1 MRKIL
6 LAGVATVAMTGV
18 AAAAGL
24 EPTAPSSSSSVIG
37 TSAPGK
43 SVVRLDGYVFF
54 GAGVASNT
62 LDKGPATAG
71 RAKADAFGFLSTFR
85 IYPSFDA
92 QTAGGLRYGAFAE
105 VRSRDNQAGV
115 GTAAVSGTAGAA
127 SLTGFGGGVGTGG
140 TRTSNALYVN
150 RAWGFVGTDQLG
162 QLRFGVVDGVASIM
176 RTGTFENEI
185 ADGGWNGWAPGMTRG
200 VNPYRFSVGGGY
212 EYSTQKIT
220 YLSPTWSGFQVG
232 FSYAPGSAPN
242 TAGDGNN
249 VIAGGNARQASSAF
263 AGDLAR
269 VRNLFEVGARYTGT
283 FAGGFGTQLHVG
295 YIGSGAISNVGGPTV
310 NGGLTPRGLS
320 VVTAGATVSYMGF
333 VVGGYL
339 NTGTVNGNFTPLNPG
354 EKASMV
360 YTVGAGYT
368 NGPWAAGVAYTS
380 ASQAGALGNTAKRT
394 DVGFAAGVTYTYVPG
409 ARLFVELVSGTAKE
423 RGVNLSNEVLPAGTT
438 KAVNATAV
446 IIGNS
451 FRW

>member
-18 AAAAGL
+18 AAASGL
-24 EPTAPSSSSSVIG
+24 EPTLGSSSSGVIG
-37 TSAPGK
+37 SSAPGK

-54 GAGVASNT
+54 SAGAGFNT
-62 LDKGPATAG
+62 LDKGPAVGG
-71 RAKADAFGFLSTFR
+71 RTAKADAFGFMSTFR

-105 VRSRDNQAGV
+105 VRSN
-115 GTAAVSGTAGAA
+115 SN
-127 SLTGFGGGVGTGG
+127 SGGVAGGSGTGG
-140 TRTSNALYVN
+140 TRGTNTLFVN
-150 RAWGFVGTDQLG
+150 RAWGFVGTDAIG
-162 QLRFGVVDGVASIM
+162 QLRFGTVDGVASIM

-232 FSYAPGSAPN
+232 FSFAPGSAPN

-249 VIAGGNARQASSAF
+249 VIAGGNTRQASSAF
-263 AGDLAR
+263 AGDLGR

-283 FAGGFGTQLHVG
+283 FGAVGTQIHAG
-295 YIGSGAISNVGGPTV
+295 YIGSGAISNVGGPGV

-320 VVTAGATVSYMGF
+320 VVTAGATVSFSGF

-339 NTGTVNGNFTPLNPG
+339 NTGTVNSNFTPLNPG
-354 EKASMV
+354 EKSSMV
-360 YTVGAGYT
+360 YTLGAGYT
-368 NGPWAAGVAYTS
+368 NGPWAAGVAYTN
-380 ASQAGALGNTAKRT
+380 ASQAGALGNNAKRT
-394 DVGFAAGVTYTYVPG
+394 DIGWAAGVTYTYVPG
-409 ARLFVELVSGTAKE
+409 ARLFVEFVTGTAKE
-423 RGVNLSNEVLPAGTT
+423 RGVNLSNDVLPAGST
-438 KAVNATAV
+438 KAINATA
-446 IIGNS
+446 IILGNS

>member
-18 AAAAGL
+18 AAASGL
-24 EPTAPSSSSSVIG
+24 EPTLGSSSSGVIG
-37 TSAPGK
+37 SSAPGK

-54 GAGVASNT
+54 SAGAGFNT
-62 LDKGPATAG
+62 LDKGPAVGG
-71 RAKADAFGFLSTFR
+71 RTAKADAFGFMSTFR

-105 VRSRDNQAGV
+105 VRSN
-115 GTAAVSGTAGAA
+115 SN
-127 SLTGFGGGVGTGG
+127 SGGVAGGSGTGG
-140 TRTSNALYVN
+140 TRGTNTLFVN
-150 RAWGFVGTDQLG
+150 RAWGFVGTDAIG
-162 QLRFGVVDGVASIM
+162 QLRFGTVDGVASIM

-232 FSYAPGSAPN
+232 FSFAPGSAPN

-249 VIAGGNARQASSAF
+249 VIAGGNTRQASSAF

-283 FAGGFGTQLHVG
+283 FGAVGTQIHAG
-295 YIGSGAISNVGGPTV
+295 YIGSGAISNVGGPGV

-320 VVTAGATVSYMGF
+320 VVTAGATVSFSGF

-339 NTGTVNGNFTPLNPG
+339 NTGTVNSNFTPLNPG
-354 EKASMV
+354 EKSSMV
-360 YTVGAGYT
+360 YTLGAGYT
-368 NGPWAAGVAYTS
+368 NGPWAAGVAYTN
-380 ASQAGALGNTAKRT
+380 ASQAGALGNGAKRV
-394 DVGFAAGVTYTYVPG
+394 DSGWAAGVTYTYVPG
-409 ARLFVELVSGTAKE
+409 ARLFVEFVTGTAKE
-423 RGVNLSNEVLPAGTT
+423 RGVNLTNDATT
-438 KAVNATAV
+438 AANTGKAINATA
-446 IIGNS
+446 IILGNS

>member
-18 AAAAGL
+18 AAASGL
-24 EPTAPSSSSSVIG
+24 EPTLGSASSGVIG
-37 TSAPGK
+37 SSAPGK

-54 GAGVASNT
+54 SAGVASNT
-62 LDKGPATAG
+62 LDKGPGVTG
-71 RAKADAFGFLSTFR
+71 QAKADSFGFMSTFR

-105 VRSRDNQAGV
+105 VRSNSNTGGV
-115 GTAAVSGTAGAA
+115 GAGA
-127 SLTGFGGGVGTGG
+127 GTGG
-140 TRTSNALYVN
+140 TRGTNTLFVN

-162 QLRFGVVDGVASIM
+162 QLRFGTVDGVASVM

-232 FSYAPGSAPN
+232 FSFAPGSAPN

-249 VIAGGNARQASSAF
+249 VIAGGNTRQASSVF
-263 AGDLAR
+263 AGDLGR

-333 VVGGYL
+333 VLGGYM
-339 NTGTVNGNFTPLNPG
+339 NTGTVNSNFTPLNPG
-354 EKASMV
+354 EKSSMV
-360 YTVGAGYT
+360 YTLGAGYT
-368 NGPWAAGVAYTS
+368 NGPWAAGVAYTN
-380 ASQAGALGNTAKRT
+380 ASQAGVLGNGAQRS
-394 DVGFAAGVTYTYVPG
+394 DIGWAAGVTYTYVPG
-409 ARLFVELVSGTAKE
+409 ARLFLEFVTGSAKE
-423 RGVNLSNEVLPAGTT
+423 RGVNLTNDAPSAANLG
-438 KAVNATAV
+438 KAINSTA
-446 IIGNS
+446 IILGNS

>member
-18 AAAAGL
+18 AAASGL
-24 EPTAPSSSSSVIG
+24 EPTLGSSSSGVIG
-37 TSAPGK
+37 SSAPGK

-54 GAGVASNT
+54 SAGVASNT
-62 LDKGPATAG
+62 LDKGPAPGG
-71 RAKADAFGFLSTFR
+71 RTAKADAFGFMSTFR

-105 VRSRDNQAGV
+105 VRSN
-115 GTAAVSGTAGAA
+115 SN
-127 SLTGFGGGVGTGG
+127 SGGVAGGSGTGG
-140 TRTSNALYVN
+140 TRGTNTLFVN
-150 RAWGFVGTDQLG
+150 RAWGFVGTDAIG
-162 QLRFGVVDGVASIM
+162 QLRFGTVDGVASIM

-232 FSYAPGSAPN
+232 FSFAPGSAPN

-249 VIAGGNARQASSAF
+249 VITGGNTRQASSAF
-263 AGDLAR
+263 AGDLGR

-283 FAGGFGTQLHVG
+283 FGAVGTQIHAG
-295 YIGSGAISNVGGPTV
+295 YIGSGAISNVGGPGV

-320 VVTAGATVSYMGF
+320 VVTAGATVSFSGF

-339 NTGTVNGNFTPLNPG
+339 NTGTVNSNFTPLNPG
-354 EKASMV
+354 EKSSMV
-360 YTVGAGYT
+360 YTLGAGYT
-368 NGPWAAGVAYTS
+368 NGPWAAGVAYTN
-380 ASQAGALGNTAKRT
+380 ASQAGALGNGAKRV
-394 DVGFAAGVTYTYVPG
+394 DSGWAAGVTYTYVPG
-409 ARLFVELVSGTAKE
+409 ARLFVEFVTGTAKE
-423 RGVNLSNEVLPAGTT
+423 RGVNLSNDVLPAGST
-438 KAVNATAV
+438 KAINATA
-446 IIGNS
+446 IILGNS

>member
-18 AAAAGL
+18 AAASGL
-24 EPTAPSSSSSVIG
+24 EPTLGSSSSSVTG
-37 TSAPGK
+37 SSAPGK

-54 GAGVASNT
+54 AAGVASNT
-62 LDKGPATAG
+62 LDKGPAVGG
-71 RAKADAFGFLSTFR
+71 RTAKADAFGFLSTFR

-105 VRSRDNQAGV
+105 IRSRDNSSGV
-115 GTAAVSGTAGAA
+115 GNAG
-127 SLTGFGGGVGTGG
+127 GFGGGVSTGG
-140 TRTSNALYVN
+140 TRTSTALYVN
-150 RAWGFVGTDQLG
+150 RAWGFVGTDAIG
-162 QLRFGVVDGVASIM
+162 QLRFGTVDGVASIM

-232 FSYAPGSAPN
+232 FSFAPGSAPN

-249 VIAGGNARQASSAF
+249 VIAGGNTRQASSAF
-263 AGDLAR
+263 AADLGR

-283 FAGGFGTQLHVG
+283 
-295 YIGSGAISNVGGPTV
+295 V
-310 NGGLTPRGLS
+310 NS
-320 VVTAGATVSYMGF
+320 
-333 VVGGYL
+333 
-339 NTGTVNGNFTPLNPG
+339 NFTPLNPG
-354 EKASMV
+354 EKSSMV
-360 YTVGAGYT
+360 YTLGAGYT
-368 NGPWAAGVAYTS
+368 NGPWAAGVAYTN
-380 ASQAGALGNTAKRT
+380 ASQAGALGNSAQRT
-394 DVGFAAGVTYTYVPG
+394 DVGWAAGVTYTYVPG
-409 ARLFVELVSGTAKE
+409 ARLFVEFVTGTAKE
-423 RGVNLSNEVLPAGTT
+423 RGVNLTNDTT
-438 KAVNATAV
+438 SAANTGKAINATA
-446 IIGNS
+446 IILGNS

>member
-18 AAAAGL
+18 AAASGL
-24 EPTAPSSSSSVIG
+24 EPTLGSSSSGVIG
-37 TSAPGK
+37 SSAPGK

-54 GAGVASNT
+54 SAGAGFNT
-62 LDKGPATAG
+62 LDKGPAVGG
-71 RAKADAFGFLSTFR
+71 RTAKADAFGFMSTFR

-105 VRSRDNQAGV
+105 VRSN
-115 GTAAVSGTAGAA
+115 SN
-127 SLTGFGGGVGTGG
+127 SGGVAGGSGTGG
-140 TRTSNALYVN
+140 TRGTNTLFVN
-150 RAWGFVGTDQLG
+150 RAWGFVGTDAIG
-162 QLRFGVVDGVASIM
+162 QLRFGTVDGVASIM

-232 FSYAPGSAPN
+232 FSFAPGSAPN

-249 VIAGGNARQASSAF
+249 VIAGGNTRQASSAF
-263 AGDLAR
+263 AGDLGR

-283 FAGGFGTQLHVG
+283 FGAVGTQIHAG
-295 YIGSGAISNVGGPTV
+295 YIGSGAISNVGGPGV

-320 VVTAGATVSYMGF
+320 VVTAGATVSFSGF

-339 NTGTVNGNFTPLNPG
+339 NTGTVNNNFTPLNPG

-360 YTVGAGYT
+360 YTLGAGYT
-368 NGPWAAGVAYTS
+368 NGPWAAGVAYTN
-380 ASQAGALGNTAKRT
+380 ASQAGALGNGAKRV
-394 DVGFAAGVTYTYVPG
+394 DSGWAAGVTYTYVPG
-409 ARLFVELVSGTAKE
+409 ARLFVEFVTGTAKE
-423 RGVNLSNEVLPAGTT
+423 RGVNLSNDVLPAGTT
-438 KAVNATAV
+438 KAVNATA
-446 IIGNS
+446 IILGNS

>member
-18 AAAAGL
+18 AAASGL
-24 EPTAPSSSSSVIG
+24 EPTLGSSSSSVTG
-37 TSAPGK
+37 SSAPGK

-54 GAGVASNT
+54 GAGAGFNT
-62 LDKGPATAG
+62 LDKGPAVGG
-71 RAKADAFGFLSTFR
+71 RTAKADAFGFMSTFR

-115 GTAAVSGTAGAA
+115 GNTG
-127 SLTGFGGGVGTGG
+127 GFGGGVGTGG
-140 TRTSNALYVN
+140 SRTSNALYVN
-150 RAWGFVGTDQLG
+150 RAWGFVGTDAIG
-162 QLRFGVVDGVASIM
+162 QLRFGTVDGVASIM

-185 ADGGWNGWAPGMTRG
+185 ADGGWNGWAPGLTRG

-232 FSYAPGSAPN
+232 FSFAPGSAPN

-249 VIAGGNARQASSAF
+249 VIAGGNTRQASSAF
-263 AGDLAR
+263 AADLGR

-283 FAGGFGTQLHVG
+283 FGAVGTQIHAG
-295 YIGSGAISNVGGPTV
+295 YIGSGAISNVGGATQ
-310 NGGLTPRGLS
+310 NSGLTPRGLS
-320 VVTAGATVSYMGF
+320 VVTAGATVSFSGF
-333 VVGGYL
+333 VVGGYM
-339 NTGTVNGNFTPLNPG
+339 NTGTVNSNFTPLNPG
-354 EKASMV
+354 EKSSMV
-360 YTVGAGYT
+360 YTLGAGYT
-368 NGPWAAGVAYTS
+368 NGPWAAGVAYTN
-380 ASQAGALGNTAKRT
+380 ASQAGALGNSAQRT
-394 DVGFAAGVTYTYVPG
+394 DVGWAAGVTYTYVPG
-409 ARLFVELVSGTAKE
+409 ARLFVEFVTGTAKE
-423 RGVNLSNEVLPAGTT
+423 RGVNLTNDTT
-438 KAVNATAV
+438 SAANTGKAINATA
-446 IIGNS
+446 IILGNS